1 MNKICFGCGIKL
13 QEKDKNELGY
23 TPNLN
28 NALCERCFKLK
39 NYNVLTNKGINI
51 DNDKLI
57 NKINE
62 LNTCVLFL
70 VDFINLDSEVI
81 EAYKKIKSKKILI
94 ITKADI
100 IPKNIKYQK
109 LIQNIKNI
117 YDIKEDL
124 ILTSSKTKLNIKTI
138 TKLCLEEKN
147 ICLAGFTNAGKSSLI
162 NALVGSDITVSKK
175 SNTTQD
181 FIKLNVNGITIYDAP
196 GFMSNINRENI
207 PKSIIRPITYQFP
220 SRHYLLIQDIKL
232 NILENSN
239 FTIYV
244 GNEANI
250 IRRKENENV
259 ECKIIVPKNSDV
271 IIKGFCFINFK
282 NTCMISLNTKD
293 YEIRPSI
300 VGDYND

>member
-1 MNKICFGCGIKL
+1 MTKCVGCGIKL

-28 NALCERCFKLK
+28 NELCERCFKLK
-39 NYNVLTNKGINI
+39 NYNILTNKGINI

-81 EAYKKIKSKKILI
+81 DAYKKIKSKKILI

-181 FIKLNVNGITIYDAP
+181 FIKLNVDGINIYDAP

-207 PKSIIRPITYQFP
+207 PRSIIRPITYQFP
-220 SRHYLLIQDIKL
+220 SKHYLLIQDIKL

>member
-1 MNKICFGCGIKL
+1 MTKCVGCGIKL

-28 NALCERCFKLK
+28 NELCERCFKLK
-39 NYNVLTNKGINI
+39 NYNILTNKGINI

-70 VDFINLDSEVI
+70 VDFINLDSKVI
-81 EAYKKIKSKKILI
+81 DAYKKIKSKKILI

-181 FIKLNVNGITIYDAP
+181 FIKLNVDGINIYDAP

-207 PKSIIRPITYQFP
+207 PRSIIRPITYQFP
-220 SRHYLLIQDIKL
+220 SKHYLLIQDIKL

-271 IIKGFCFINFK
+271 IIKGICFINFK

>member
-1 MNKICFGCGIKL
+1 MTKCVGCGIKL

-39 NYNVLTNKGINI
+39 NYNILTNKGINI

-81 EAYKKIKSKKILI
+81 DAYKKIKSKKILI

-181 FIKLNVNGITIYDAP
+181 FIKLNVDGINIYDAP
-196 GFMSNINRENI
+196 GFMSKINRENI
-207 PKSIIRPITYQFP
+207 PRSIIRPITYQFP
-220 SRHYLLIQDIKL
+220 SKHYLLIQDIKL
-232 NILENSN
+232 NILENAN

>member
-1 MNKICFGCGIKL
+1 MTKCVGCGIKL

-28 NALCERCFKLK
+28 NELCERCFKLK
-39 NYNVLTNKGINI
+39 NYNILTNKGINI

-181 FIKLNVNGITIYDAP
+181 FIKLNVDGINIYDAP

-207 PKSIIRPITYQFP
+207 PRSIIRPITYQFP
-220 SRHYLLIQDIKL
+220 SKHYLLIQDIKL

-244 GNEANI
+244 GNEADI

>member
-1 MNKICFGCGIKL
+1 MTHDIAEAISIANRVI
-13 QEKDKNELGY
+13 
-23 TPNLN
+23 
-28 NALCERCFKLK
+28 
-39 NYNVLTNKGINI
+39 VLTNRP
-51 DNDKLI
+51 
-57 NKINE
+57 
-62 LNTCVLFL
+62 CR
-70 VDFINLDSEVI
+70 
-81 EAYKKIKSKKILI
+81 
-94 ITKADI
+94 
-100 IPKNIKYQK
+100 
-109 LIQNIKNI
+109 IKNI

-181 FIKLNVNGITIYDAP
+181 FIKLNVDGISIYDAP

-207 PKSIIRPITYQFP
+207 PRSIIRPITYQFP
-220 SRHYLLIQDIKL
+220 SKHYLLIQDIKL
-232 NILENSN
+232 NILEDSN

>member
-1 MNKICFGCGIKL
+1 MTKCVGCGIKL

-28 NALCERCFKLK
+28 NELCERCFKLK
-39 NYNVLTNKGINI
+39 NYNILTNKGINI

-81 EAYKKIKSKKILI
+81 DAYKKIKSKKILI

-138 TKLCLEEKN
+138 TKICLEEKN

-181 FIKLNVNGITIYDAP
+181 FIKLNVDCINIYDAP

-207 PKSIIRPITYQFP
+207 PRSIIRPITYQFP
-220 SRHYLLIQDIKL
+220 SKHYLLIQDIKL

-271 IIKGFCFINFK
+271 IIKGFCFISFK

>member
-1 MNKICFGCGIKL
+1 MTKCVGCGIKL

-28 NALCERCFKLK
+28 NELCERCFKLK
-39 NYNVLTNKGINI
+39 NYNILTNKGINI

-57 NKINE
+57 SKINE

-138 TKLCLEEKN
+138 TKICLEEKN

-181 FIKLNVNGITIYDAP
+181 FIKLNVDGINIYDAP

-207 PKSIIRPITYQFP
+207 PRSIIRPITYQFP
-220 SRHYLLIQDIKL
+220 SKHYLLIQDIKL

>member
-1 MNKICFGCGIKL
+1 MTKCVGCGIKL

-28 NALCERCFKLK
+28 NELCERCFKLK
-39 NYNVLTNKGINI
+39 NYNILTNKGINI

-81 EAYKKIKSKKILI
+81 DAYKKIKSKKILI

-117 YDIKEDL
+117 YEIKEDL

-181 FIKLNVNGITIYDAP
+181 FIKLNVDGISIYDAP

-207 PKSIIRPITYQFP
+207 PRSIIRPITYQFP
-220 SRHYLLIQDIKL
+220 SKHYLLIQDIKL
-232 NILENSN
+232 NILEDSN

>member
-1 MNKICFGCGIKL
+1 MTKCVGCGIKL
-13 QEKDKNELGY
+13 QNKNVNEVGY

-28 NALCERCFKLK
+28 NELCERCFKLK

-81 EAYKKIKSKKILI
+81 DAYKKIKSKKILI

-117 YDIKEDL
+117 YEIKEDL

-138 TKLCLEEKN
+138 TKICLEEKN

-181 FIKLNVNGITIYDAP
+181 FIKLNVDGINIYDAP

-207 PKSIIRPITYQFP
+207 PRSIIRPITYQFP
-220 SRHYLLIQDIKL
+220 SKHYLLIQDIKL

>member
-1 MNKICFGCGIKL
+1 MTKCVGCGIKL
-13 QEKDKNELGY
+13 QNKNVNEVGY

-28 NALCERCFKLK
+28 NELCERCFKLK
-39 NYNVLTNKGINI
+39 NYNILTNKGINI

-117 YDIKEDL
+117 YDIKENL

-138 TKLCLEEKN
+138 TKICLEEKN

-175 SNTTQD
+175 PNTTQD
-181 FIKLNVNGITIYDAP
+181 FIKLNVDGINIYDAP

-207 PKSIIRPITYQFP
+207 PRSIIRPITYQFP
-220 SRHYLLIQDIKL
+220 SKHYLLIQDIKL

>member
-1 MNKICFGCGIKL
+1 MTKCVGCGIKL

-28 NALCERCFKLK
+28 NELCERCFKLK
-39 NYNVLTNKGINI
+39 NYNILTNKGINI

-81 EAYKKIKSKKILI
+81 DAYKKIKSKKILI

-138 TKLCLEEKN
+138 TKICLEEKN

-181 FIKLNVNGITIYDAP
+181 FIKLNVDGINIYDAP

-207 PKSIIRPITYQFP
+207 PRSIIRPITYQFP
-220 SRHYLLIQDIKL
+220 SKHYLLIQDIKL

-271 IIKGFCFINFK
+271 IIKGICFINFK

>member
-1 MNKICFGCGIKL
+1 MTKCVGCGIKL

-28 NALCERCFKLK
+28 NELCERCFKLK

-81 EAYKKIKSKKILI
+81 YAYKKIKSKKILI

-124 ILTSSKTKLNIKTI
+124 ILTSSKKKLNIKTI
-138 TKLCLEEKN
+138 TKICLEEKN

-181 FIKLNVNGITIYDAP
+181 FIILNVDGINIYDAP

-207 PKSIIRPITYQFP
+207 PRSIIRPITYQFP
-220 SRHYLLIQDIKL
+220 SKHYLLIQDIKL

>member
-1 MNKICFGCGIKL
+1 MTKCVGCGIKL

-28 NALCERCFKLK
+28 NELCERCFKLK
-39 NYNVLTNKGINI
+39 NYNILTNKGINI

-117 YDIKEDL
+117 YEIKEDL

-138 TKLCLEEKN
+138 TKICLEEKK

-181 FIKLNVNGITIYDAP
+181 FIKLNVDGINIYDAP

-207 PKSIIRPITYQFP
+207 PRSIIRPITYQFP
-220 SRHYLLIQDIKL
+220 SKHYLLIQDIKL
-232 NILENSN
+232 NILEDSN

>member
-1 MNKICFGCGIKL
+1 MTKCVGCGIKL

-39 NYNVLTNKGINI
+39 NYNILTNKGINI

-81 EAYKKIKSKKILI
+81 DAYKKIKSKKTLI

-138 TKLCLEEKN
+138 TKICLEEKN

-181 FIKLNVNGITIYDAP
+181 FIKLNVDGINIYDAP

-207 PKSIIRPITYQFP
+207 PRSIIRPITYQFP
-220 SRHYLLIQDIKL
+220 SKHYLLIQDIKL

>member
-1 MNKICFGCGIKL
+1 MTKCVGCGIKL
-13 QEKDKNELGY
+13 QNKNVNEVGY
-23 TPNLN
+23 TPDIKNE
-28 NALCERCFKLK
+28 LCERCFKLK

-62 LNTCVLFL
+62 LNSCVLFL

-81 EAYKKIKSKKILI
+81 DAYKKIKSKKILI

-138 TKLCLEEKN
+138 TKICLEEKN

-181 FIKLNVNGITIYDAP
+181 FIKLNVDGINIYDAP

-207 PKSIIRPITYQFP
+207 PRSIIRPITYQFP
-220 SRHYLLIQDIKL
+220 SKHYLLIQDIKL

>member
-1 MNKICFGCGIKL
+1 MTKCVGCGIKL

-39 NYNVLTNKGINI
+39 NYNILTNKGINI

-81 EAYKKIKSKKILI
+81 DAYKKIKSKKILI

-138 TKLCLEEKN
+138 TKICLEEKN

-181 FIKLNVNGITIYDAP
+181 FIKLNVDGINIYDAP
-196 GFMSNINRENI
+196 GFMININRENI
-207 PKSIIRPITYQFP
+207 PRSIIRPITYQFP
-220 SRHYLLIQDIKL
+220 SKHYLLIQDIKL

>member
-1 MNKICFGCGIKL
+1 MTKCVGCGIKL

-28 NALCERCFKLK
+28 NELCERCFKLK
-39 NYNVLTNKGINI
+39 NYNILTNKGINI

-81 EAYKKIKSKKILI
+81 DAYKKIKSKKILI

-181 FIKLNVNGITIYDAP
+181 FIKLNVDGINIYDAP

-207 PKSIIRPITYQFP
+207 PRSIIRPITYQFP
-220 SRHYLLIQDIKL
+220 SKHYLLIQDIKL
-232 NILENSN
+232 NILEDSN

>member
-1 MNKICFGCGIKL
+1 MTKCVGCGIKL

-28 NALCERCFKLK
+28 NELCERCFKLK
-39 NYNVLTNKGINI
+39 NYNILTNKGINI

-81 EAYKKIKSKKILI
+81 DAYKKIKSKKILI

-138 TKLCLEEKN
+138 TKICLEEKN

-181 FIKLNVNGITIYDAP
+181 FIKLNVDGISIYDAP

-207 PKSIIRPITYQFP
+207 PRSIIRPITYQFP
-220 SRHYLLIQDIKL
+220 SKHYLLIQDIKL

>member
-1 MNKICFGCGIKL
+1 MTKCVGCGIKL
-13 QEKDKNELGY
+13 QNKNVNEVGY
-23 TPNLN
+23 TPDLKNE
-28 NALCERCFKLK
+28 LCERCFKLK
-39 NYNVLTNKGINI
+39 NYNILTNKGINI

-62 LNTCVLFL
+62 LNSCVLFL

-81 EAYKKIKSKKILI
+81 ETYKKIKTKKVFI

-117 YDIKEDL
+117 YDIKEDI

-147 ICLAGFTNAGKSSLI
+147 VCLAGFTNAGKSSLI
-162 NALVGSDITVSKK
+162 NTLVGSDITVSRK

-181 FIKLNVNGITIYDAP
+181 FIKLNVDGINIYDAP

-220 SRHYLLIQDIKL
+220 SRHYLLIKDIKL

-244 GNEANI
+244 GNEVNI
-250 IRRKENENV
+250 VRRRETKKF
-259 ECKIIVPKNSDV
+259 ECNIIVPKNSDV
-271 IIKGFCFINFK
+271 IIKGLGFINFK
-282 NTCMISLNTKD
+282 NTCMISLNTID

>member
-1 MNKICFGCGIKL
+1 MTKCVGCGIKL

-28 NALCERCFKLK
+28 NELCERCFKLK
-39 NYNVLTNKGINI
+39 NYNILTNKGINI

-138 TKLCLEEKN
+138 TKICLEEKN

-181 FIKLNVNGITIYDAP
+181 FIKLNVDGINIYDAP

-207 PKSIIRPITYQFP
+207 PRSIIRPITYQFP
-220 SRHYLLIQDIKL
+220 SKHYLLIQDIKL

>member
-1 MNKICFGCGIKL
+1 MTKCVGCGIKL

-28 NALCERCFKLK
+28 NELCERCFKLK
-39 NYNVLTNKGINI
+39 NYNILTNKGINI

-138 TKLCLEEKN
+138 TKICLEEKN

-181 FIKLNVNGITIYDAP
+181 FIKLNVDGINIYDAP

-207 PKSIIRPITYQFP
+207 PRSIIRPITYQFP
-220 SRHYLLIQDIKL
+220 SKHYLLIQDIKL
-232 NILENSN
+232 NILEDSN

>member
-1 MNKICFGCGIKL
+1 MTKCVGCGIKL

-39 NYNVLTNKGINI
+39 NYNILTNKGINI

-70 VDFINLDSEVI
+70 VDFTNLDSEVI

-117 YDIKEDL
+117 YEIKEDL

-181 FIKLNVNGITIYDAP
+181 FIKLNVDGISIYDAP

-207 PKSIIRPITYQFP
+207 PRSIIRPITYQFP
-220 SRHYLLIQDIKL
+220 SKHYLLIQDIKL
-232 NILENSN
+232 NILEDSN

>member
-1 MNKICFGCGIKL
+1 MTKCVGCGIKL

-28 NALCERCFKLK
+28 NELCERCFKLK
-39 NYNVLTNKGINI
+39 NYNILTNKGINI

-81 EAYKKIKSKKILI
+81 EVYKKIKSKKILI

-124 ILTSSKTKLNIKTI
+124 ILTSSKKKLNIKTI
-138 TKLCLEEKN
+138 TKICLEEKN

-181 FIKLNVNGITIYDAP
+181 FIKLNVDGINIYDAP

-207 PKSIIRPITYQFP
+207 PRSIIRPITYQFP
-220 SRHYLLIQDIKL
+220 SKHYLLIQDIKL
-232 NILENSN
+232 NILEDSN

>member
-1 MNKICFGCGIKL
+1 MTKCVGCGIKL

-28 NALCERCFKLK
+28 NELCERCFKLK
-39 NYNVLTNKGINI
+39 NYNILTNKGINI

-81 EAYKKIKSKKILI
+81 DAYKKIKTKKVFI

-117 YDIKEDL
+117 YDVKEDI
-124 ILTSSKTKLNIKTI
+124 ILTSSKTKLNINTI

-147 ICLAGFTNAGKSSLI
+147 VCLAGFTNAGKSSLI

-181 FIKLNVNGITIYDAP
+181 FIKLNVNGINIYDAP

-207 PKSIIRPITYQFP
+207 PRSIIRPITYQFP
-220 SRHYLLIQDIKL
+220 SKHYLLIQDIKL

-271 IIKGFCFINFK
+271 IIKGICFINFK

>member
-1 MNKICFGCGIKL
+1 MTKCVGCGIKL

-28 NALCERCFKLK
+28 NELCERCFKLK
-39 NYNVLTNKGINI
+39 NYNILTNKGINI

-57 NKINE
+57 KKINE

-81 EAYKKIKSKKILI
+81 DAYKKIKSKKILI

-175 SNTTQD
+175 PNTTQD
-181 FIKLNVNGITIYDAP
+181 FIKLNVDGINIYDAP

-207 PKSIIRPITYQFP
+207 PRSIIRPITYQFP
-220 SRHYLLIQDIKL
+220 SKHYLLIQDIKL

>member
-1 MNKICFGCGIKL
+1 MTKCVGCGIKL

-39 NYNVLTNKGINI
+39 NYNILTNKGINI

-81 EAYKKIKSKKILI
+81 DAYKKIKSKKILI

-181 FIKLNVNGITIYDAP
+181 FIKLNVDGINIYDAP

-207 PKSIIRPITYQFP
+207 PRSIIRPITYQFP
-220 SRHYLLIQDIKL
+220 SKHYLLIQDIKL
-232 NILENSN
+232 NILENAN

>member
-1 MNKICFGCGIKL
+1 MTKCVGCGIKL

-23 TPNLN
+23 TPYLN
-28 NALCERCFKLK
+28 NELCERCFKLK
-39 NYNVLTNKGINI
+39 NYNILTNKGINI

-81 EAYKKIKSKKILI
+81 DAYKKIKSKKILI

-181 FIKLNVNGITIYDAP
+181 FIKLNVDGINIYDAP

-207 PKSIIRPITYQFP
+207 PRSIIRPITYQFP
-220 SRHYLLIQDIKL
+220 SKHYLLIQDIKL

>member
-1 MNKICFGCGIKL
+1 MTKCVGCGIKL

-28 NALCERCFKLK
+28 NELCERCFKLK
-39 NYNVLTNKGINI
+39 NYNILTNKGINI

-138 TKLCLEEKN
+138 AKICLEEKN

-181 FIKLNVNGITIYDAP
+181 FIKLNVDGINIYDAP

-207 PKSIIRPITYQFP
+207 PRSIIRPITYQFP
-220 SRHYLLIQDIKL
+220 SKHYLLIQDIKL
-232 NILENSN
+232 NILENAN

>member
-1 MNKICFGCGIKL
+1 MTKCVGCGIKL

-28 NALCERCFKLK
+28 NELCERCFKLK
-39 NYNVLTNKGINI
+39 NYNILTNKGINI

-81 EAYKKIKSKKILI
+81 DAYKKIKSKKILI

-117 YDIKEDL
+117 YYIKEDL

-181 FIKLNVNGITIYDAP
+181 FIKLNVDGINIYDAP

-207 PKSIIRPITYQFP
+207 PRSIIRPITYQFP
-220 SRHYLLIQDIKL
+220 SKHYLLIQDIKL

>member
-1 MNKICFGCGIKL
+1 MTKCVGCGIKL

-117 YDIKEDL
+117 YDIKEDI

-175 SNTTQD
+175 PNTTQD
-181 FIKLNVNGITIYDAP
+181 FIKLNVDGINIYDAP

-207 PKSIIRPITYQFP
+207 PRSIIRPITYQFP
-220 SRHYLLIQDIKL
+220 SKHYLLIQDIKL
-232 NILENSN
+232 NILENAN

>member
-1 MNKICFGCGIKL
+1 MTKCVGCGIKL

-28 NALCERCFKLK
+28 NELCERCFKLK
-39 NYNVLTNKGINI
+39 NYNILTNKGINI

-81 EAYKKIKSKKILI
+81 DAYKKIKLKKTLI

-138 TKLCLEEKN
+138 TKICLEEKN

-181 FIKLNVNGITIYDAP
+181 FIKLNVDGINIYDAP

-207 PKSIIRPITYQFP
+207 PRSIIRPITYQFP
-220 SRHYLLIQDIKL
+220 SKHYLLIQDIKL

-250 IRRKENENV
+250 IRRKETENV

>member
-1 MNKICFGCGIKL
+1 MTKCVGCGIKL

-39 NYNVLTNKGINI
+39 NYNILTNKGINI

-62 LNTCVLFL
+62 LNACVLFL

-117 YDIKEDL
+117 YEIKEDL

-181 FIKLNVNGITIYDAP
+181 FIKLNVDGINIYDAP

-207 PKSIIRPITYQFP
+207 PRSIIRPITYQFP
-220 SRHYLLIQDIKL
+220 SKHYLLIQDIKL

>member
-1 MNKICFGCGIKL
+1 MTKCVGCGIKL

-39 NYNVLTNKGINI
+39 NYNILTNKGINI

-124 ILTSSKTKLNIKTI
+124 ILTSSKKKLNIKTI
-138 TKLCLEEKN
+138 TKICLEEKN

-181 FIKLNVNGITIYDAP
+181 FIKLNVDGINIYDAP

-207 PKSIIRPITYQFP
+207 PRSIIRPITYQFP
-220 SRHYLLIQDIKL
+220 SKHCLLIQDIKL

>member
-1 MNKICFGCGIKL
+1 MTKCVGCGIKL

-28 NALCERCFKLK
+28 NELCERCFKLK
-39 NYNVLTNKGINI
+39 NYNILTNKGINI

-81 EAYKKIKSKKILI
+81 DAYKKIKSKKILI

-162 NALVGSDITVSKK
+162 NALVGSDIKVSKK

-181 FIKLNVNGITIYDAP
+181 FIKLNVDGINIYDAP

-207 PKSIIRPITYQFP
+207 PRSIIRPITYQFP
-220 SRHYLLIQDIKL
+220 SKHYLLIQDIKL

-271 IIKGFCFINFK
+271 IIKGICFINFK

>member
-1 MNKICFGCGIKL
+1 MTKCVGCGIKL

-39 NYNVLTNKGINI
+39 NYNILTNKGINI

-138 TKLCLEEKN
+138 TKICLEEKN

-181 FIKLNVNGITIYDAP
+181 FIKLNVDGINIYDAP

-207 PKSIIRPITYQFP
+207 PRSIIRPITYQFP
-220 SRHYLLIQDIKL
+220 SKHYLLIQDIKL
-232 NILENSN
+232 NILEDSN

>member
-1 MNKICFGCGIKL
+1 MTKCVGCGIKL

-39 NYNVLTNKGINI
+39 NYNILTNKGINI

-81 EAYKKIKSKKILI
+81 DAYKKIKSKKILI

-138 TKLCLEEKN
+138 TKICLEEKN
-147 ICLAGFTNAGKSSLI
+147 ICLAGFTNVGKSSLI

-175 SNTTQD
+175 PNTTQD
-181 FIKLNVNGITIYDAP
+181 FIKLNVDGINIYDAP

-207 PKSIIRPITYQFP
+207 PRSIIRPITYQFP
-220 SRHYLLIQDIKL
+220 SKHYLLIQDIKL

>member
-1 MNKICFGCGIKL
+1 MTKCVGCGIKL

-28 NALCERCFKLK
+28 NELCERCFKLK
-39 NYNVLTNKGINI
+39 NYNILTNKGINI

-70 VDFINLDSEVI
+70 VDFINLDSEAI
-81 EAYKKIKSKKILI
+81 DAYKKIKSKKILI

-138 TKLCLEEKN
+138 TKICLEEKN

-181 FIKLNVNGITIYDAP
+181 FIKLNVDCINIYDAP

-207 PKSIIRPITYQFP
+207 PRSIIRPITYQFP
-220 SRHYLLIQDIKL
+220 SKHYLLIQDIKL

-271 IIKGFCFINFK
+271 IIKGFCFIRFK

>member
-1 MNKICFGCGIKL
+1 MTKCVGCGIKL

-28 NALCERCFKLK
+28 NELCERCFKLK
-39 NYNVLTNKGINI
+39 NYNILTNKGINI

-81 EAYKKIKSKKILI
+81 DAYKKIKSKKILI

-117 YDIKEDL
+117 YEIKEDL

-138 TKLCLEEKN
+138 TKICLEEKN

-175 SNTTQD
+175 SNTTQN
-181 FIKLNVNGITIYDAP
+181 FIKLNVDGINIYDAP

-207 PKSIIRPITYQFP
+207 PRSIIRPITYQFP
-220 SRHYLLIQDIKL
+220 SKHYLLIQDIKL

>member
-1 MNKICFGCGIKL
+1 MTKCVGCGIKL

-28 NALCERCFKLK
+28 NELCERCFKLK
-39 NYNVLTNKGINI
+39 NYNILTNKGINI

-57 NKINE
+57 NKING

-81 EAYKKIKSKKILI
+81 DAYKKIKSKKILI

-138 TKLCLEEKN
+138 TKICLEEKN

-181 FIKLNVNGITIYDAP
+181 FIKLNVDGINIYDAP

-207 PKSIIRPITYQFP
+207 PRSIIRPITYQFP
-220 SRHYLLIQDIKL
+220 SKHYLLIQDIKL

>member
-1 MNKICFGCGIKL
+1 MTKCVGCGIKL

-39 NYNVLTNKGINI
+39 NYNILTNKGINI

-81 EAYKKIKSKKILI
+81 DAYKKIKSKKILI

-117 YDIKEDL
+117 YEIKEDL

-138 TKLCLEEKN
+138 TKICLEEKN
-147 ICLAGFTNAGKSSLI
+147 ICLAGYTNAGKSSLI

-181 FIKLNVNGITIYDAP
+181 FIKLNVDGINIYDAP

-207 PKSIIRPITYQFP
+207 PRSIIRPITYQFP
-220 SRHYLLIQDIKL
+220 SKHYLLIQDIKL

-271 IIKGFCFINFK
+271 IIKGICFINFK